1 MRGLCA
7 KMRSRAIS
15 RTPGRADTAGPPPA
29 GPGEPRFEVITTSW
43 GHHCHKMTCTN
54 VMKTQYSNH
63 LNSSHYKMTST
74 KHHVNPCCY
83 LFSRV
88 QLFSDPMDCSPPGS
102 SVHGISQA
110 RILEWAAISF
120 SKASSPPR
128 DWTCI
133 SCIGRWVLYCWATWE
148 VPLLTLLLLLLSR
161 FSRVWLCGPCRRKYK
176 NQSSFHFTQCT
187 LAFLVLILKW

>member
-1 MRGLCA
+1 MRGLCT
-7 KMRSRAIS
+7 KMRSRAVS
-15 RTPGRADTAGPPPA
+15 RTPGRADAAGPPA
-29 GPGEPRFEVITTSW
+29 GPGEPGW
-43 GHHCHKMTCTN
+43 GHHNILRLPLPQDDLHRCYG
-54 VMKTQYSNH
+54 TQYSKRWS
-63 LNSSHYKMTST
+63 SSHYKMTST
-74 KHHVNPCCY
+74 KHHVSPCSY

-110 RILEWAAISF
+110 RTLEWVAMSF

-161 FSRVWLCGPCRRKYK
+161 FSRVRLCGPRRRKYK

-187 LAFLVLILKW
+187 PAFLVLILKW